1 MYIVLLGPPGSG
13 KGTQG
18 NLLSKR
24 FNISHLSTGNLFRQ
38 ILADP
43 EHVLYPEVQIINEG
57 KLVSDDV
64 VNRVVENAIKDPKYS
79 EGVIFDGYPRTV
91 AQARALDEILNSM
104 GKKVDVVVDLQ
115 VSQEVLLYRLL
126 GRRVCPECKQ
136 NYHESEGYSKCP
148 KCNVDLIQRDD
159 DNKET
164 IMARF
169 EEYRKKTAPLQEY
182 YKQSEAH
189 YIELHVTDAEKTA
202 EEVNKEIM
210 EKWPK

>member
-18 NLLSKR
+18 SLLSRR
-24 FNISHLSTGNLFRQ
+24 FNINHLSTGNLLRE
-38 ILADP
+38 ILDNP
-43 EHVLYPEVQIINEG
+43 EHVLYPEVRIIKEG

-91 AQARALDEILNSM
+91 AQARALDEMLNSI
-104 GKKVDVVVDLQ
+104 GKKVDVVIDLQ
-115 VSQEVLLYRLL
+115 VSQEVLLHRLL
-126 GRRVCPECKQ
+126 GRRVCPKCKQ

-148 KCNVDLIQRDD
+148 TCNVDLIQRDD
-159 DNKET
+159 DNEKT

-169 EEYRKKTAPLQEY
+169 EEYREKTAPLQEY
-182 YKQSEAH
+182 YKQSPAF
-189 YIELHVTDAEKTA
+189 YIELHITDAAKTA

-210 EKWPK
+210 ERWPR